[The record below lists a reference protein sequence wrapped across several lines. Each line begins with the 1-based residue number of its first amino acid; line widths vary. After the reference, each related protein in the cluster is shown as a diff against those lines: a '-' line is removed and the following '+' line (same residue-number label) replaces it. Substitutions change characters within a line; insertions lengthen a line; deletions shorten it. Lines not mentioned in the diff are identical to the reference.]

1 MQLSRRQFGRGL
13 AAVSAAALFGSRA
26 QAAEPTQVLRTWY
39 SLILELVRQTATYSP
54 PVAARAFA
62 YVGITCF
69 EAVASGSKSLK
80 SLQGQARDL
89 ANVPQRKPGATYDEA
104 VILHAALAASAQTFF
119 GNTGPSGLRAMK
131 ALEKKLH
138 KEAAQ
143 NLPPAV
149 WEDSA
154 AYGKAVAEH
163 IDKWSL
169 GDGGG
174 HVENLGFP
182 MEYTLQ
188 KGPAHWVPTSTIALQ
203 QAPLLPHW
211 GECLPLAMPQ
221 NGACPLPP
229 PPAYS
234 EDPASEFYKQALEV
248 RDAVKNLDP
257 ERKAIARFWSDDPM
271 LSPTPPGHWMWIAM
285 QIFEKENT
293 DLEKSVEVLA
303 RLGMAISDGFIACW
317 KSKFEYDLV
326 RPVTY
331 IKRVID
337 KTWEPLLIT
346 PPFPEYPSGHS
357 TQSSA
362 AATVLA
368 QDFGDNFAF
377 TDATHKRD
385 GLAPRN
391 YKSFWE
397 AAQEAAI
404 SRLYGGIHYRA
415 AIDFGLEQGKCVGK
429 FVNMLKTRVA

>member
-1 MQLSRRQFGRGL
+1 MDLSRRQFGCGL
-13 AAVSAAALFGSRA
+13 AALSAAALLGGRA
-26 QAAEPTQVLRTWY
+26 QAAEPAHILRSWY
-39 SLILELVRQTATYSP
+39 SLILELVRQTPTYSP

-62 YVGITCF
+62 YLGITTF
-69 EAVASGSKSLK
+69 EAVASGSKTLK
-80 SLQGQARDL
+80 SLAGQARGL
-89 ANVPQRKPGATYDEA
+89 ANVPQRKPGVAYDDA
-104 VILHAALAASAQTFF
+104 VIVHAALAEGTQSFF
-119 GNTGPSGLRAMK
+119 GNTGPSGLRAIK

-138 KEAAQ
+138 QEVQKGLA
-143 NLPPAV
+143 PGV
-149 WEDSA
+149 WEEST
-154 AYGKAVAEH
+154 AYGKAVVEH
-163 IDKWSL
+163 IEAWSMS
-169 GDGGG
+169 DGGG

-182 MEYTLQ
+182 DKYELT

-211 GECLPLAMPQ
+211 GECLPIAMPS

-248 RDAVKNLDP
+248 RDAVKNLDD

-293 DLEKSVEVLA
+293 GLEKSVEVLA

-357 TQSSA
+357 TQSGA
-362 AATVLA
+362 AAAALA
-368 QDFGDNFAF
+368 KDFGDSYAF
-377 TDATHKRD
+377 TDATHVRD
-385 GLAPRN
+385 GLAPRSF
-391 YKSFWE
+391 KSFE
-397 AAQEAAI
+397 AAAQEAAL
-404 SRLYGGIHYRA
+404 SRLYGGIHFRA
-415 AIDFGLEQGKCVGK
+415 AIDMGLEQGKCVGK
-429 FVNMLKTRVA
+429 FVNMLQTRVA

>member
-1 MQLSRRQFGRGL
+1 MDLSRRRFGVGL
-13 AAVSAAALFGSRA
+13 AALSATALLGGSA
-26 QAAEPTQVLRTWY
+26 QSAEPTRILRSWY
-39 SLILELVRQTATYSP
+39 SLILELVRQTPTYSP

-62 YVGITCF
+62 YLGITTF
-69 EAVASGSKSLK
+69 EAVASGSRSLK
-80 SLQGQARDL
+80 SLAGQARSL
-89 ANVPQRKPGATYDEA
+89 AGVPARTPGVRYDEA
-104 VILHAALAASAQTFF
+104 VIVHAALATGAQSFF

-143 NLPPAV
+143 GLDPAV
-149 WEDSA
+149 WEASA

-163 IDKWSL
+163 IDNWARQ
-169 GDGGG
+169 DGGG
-174 HVENLGFP
+174 QVENLGFP
-182 MEYTLQ
+182 DQYTLTE
-188 KGPAHWVPTSTIALQ
+188 GPAHWVPTSTIALQ
-203 QAPLLPHW
+203 QKPLLPKW
-211 GECLPLAMPQ
+211 GDCLPIAMPQ
-221 NGACPLPP
+221 GGACPLPP

-234 EDPASEFYKQALEV
+234 EDPASEFYRQAVEV
-248 RDAVKNLDP
+248 RDAVKNLDD
-257 ERKAIARFWSDDPM
+257 EKRAIARFWSDDPM

-317 KSKFEYDLV
+317 KSKFEFDLL

-357 TQSSA
+357 TQSGA

-368 QDFGDNFAF
+368 QDFGETFAF
-377 TDATHKRD
+377 TDATHVRD
-385 GLAPRN
+385 GLKPRSFG
-391 YKSFWE
+391 SFWAAAEE
-397 AAQEAAI
+397 AAV